1 MGRGVKGDRGFN
13 DVVHSFP
20 PPRRTPS
27 VRGSKP
33 RIPIRTPSP
42 FSGGRTIDVFGDQSA
57 TTFYDRPTQ
66 MSPRRAGEL
75 GGGLFTRDDRREPRG
90 FDTSSLQVPRG
101 DRAERIL
108 RPPRPTIPQVKPI
121 GGKNLTV
128 RVTSVRV
135 MLRY

>member
-1 MGRGVKGDRGFN
+1 M
-13 DVVHSFP
+13 
-20 PPRRTPS
+20 
-27 VRGSKP
+27 
-33 RIPIRTPSP
+33 
-42 FSGGRTIDVFGDQSA
+42 IDQLKEG
-57 TTFYDRPTQ
+57 
-66 MSPRRAGEL
+66 PRRAGEL

-128 RVTSVRV
+128 RVTSSRL